1 MADSPRVA
9 IVTDSTSD
17 LPAKLRER
25 LGIAMVPLNIHIGS
39 EAFRDQ
45 IDLSTDE
52 FMQRLAETEDMPSTS
67 QPSSGLF
74 EQTFQELGKDHD
86 EIVCVL
92 ISSRLSG
99 TVQSAQIAANA
110 VDDTIRVEVVDSLN
124 ATLGCGFQVLNAAWL
139 ASEGLGAEAI
149 ATQLRSHTSSYHVVF
164 FVETLDHLRRGG
176 RIGKAAS
183 LLGSALRLRPLLR
196 VDEGQV
202 VPFERTRTRRR
213 AIAALV
219 EFAESL
225 PGIER
230 ITVLYNTTP
239 EDADL
244 LSARISSLARQKPE
258 IPVAQLGPVLGTH
271 VGPGTLGL
279 AIEVALNV

>member
-9 IVTDSTSD
+9 IVTDSTAD
-17 LPAKLRER
+17 LPAELRER
-25 LGIAMVPLNIHIGS
+25 LGISMIPLNIHIGS
-39 EAFRDQ
+39 ESFRDQ

-52 FMQRLAETEDMPSTS
+52 FMRRLAETDDMPSTS

-74 EQTFQELGKDHD
+74 EQTFRTLATDHD
-86 EIVCVL
+86 EIVCIL

-99 TVQSAQIAANA
+99 TVQSAQIAAES
-110 VDDTIRVEVVDSLN
+110 VRDTIRVDVVDSLN
-124 ATLGCGFQVLNAAWL
+124 ATLGCGFQVLNAAQL

-149 ATQLRSHTSSYHVVF
+149 AAQLRTQTSSYHVIF

-183 LLGSALRLRPLLR
+183 LLGSALKLRPLLR

-213 AIAALV
+213 AIEALV
-219 EFAESL
+219 GFAENL

-230 ITVLYNTTP
+230 IAVLYNTTP

-244 LSARISSLARQKPE
+244 LGARTRSLARQEPE
-258 IPVAQLGPVLGTH
+258 ILVAQLGPVLGTH

-279 AIEVALNV
+279 AIEEASNV

>member
-9 IVTDSTSD
+9 IVTDSTAD
-17 LPAKLRER
+17 LPAEMRER
-25 LGIAMVPLNIHIGS
+25 LGIAMVPLNIHFGA

-45 IDLSTDE
+45 VDLSTDE
-52 FMQRLAETEDMPSTS
+52 FMQLLAETEDMPSTS

-74 EQTFQELGKDHD
+74 EQTFQDLAKDYD

-110 VDDTIRVEVVDSLN
+110 VGDTIRVEVVDSLN
-124 ATLGCGFQVLNAAWL
+124 ATLGCGFQVLNAARL
-139 ASEGLGAEAI
+139 ASSGLRAEAI
-149 ATQLRSHTSSYHVVF
+149 ATRLRSQTSSYHVVF

-213 AIAALV
+213 AIEALV
-219 EFAESL
+219 EFAENL

-244 LSARISSLARQKPE
+244 LSARTRALARQGPE
-258 IPVAQLGPVLGTH
+258 IAVAQLGPVLGTH

-279 AIEVALNV
+279 AIEVTSNV